1 MRVISGMAKGH
12 PLIAPKGMDTRPIT
26 ARIKEALFSIW
37 QMRIAGARFLDLFA
51 GSGSIGIEALSR
63 GAEKVLFVEQSRKAV
78 EIIKRNLV
86 ACHLETG
93 YEIYRDDVFRRLPRL
108 AEAGEVFDLIYLDP
122 PFTVKGIF
130 ALVMESLS
138 NAAILAHNGMVAI
151 RTPREIGLPDQ
162 IINLTKTKIKQYG
175 ISCVHFFSNVEDAT

>member
-1 MRVISGMAKGH
+1 MRIITGSARGI
-12 PLIAPKGMDTRPIT
+12 PLETLPGEDTRPT
-26 ARIKEALFSIW
+26 SDRVKEALFSMI
-37 QMRIAGARFLDLFA
+37 QFEIEGRRVLDLFA

-63 GAEKVLFVEQSRKAV
+63 GAKKVFFVEQSRKAI
-78 EIIKRNLV
+78 EIIKRNLA

-130 ALVMESLS
+130 VPVMESLS

-151 RTPREIGLPDQ
+151 RTPREIELPNQ
-162 IINLTKTKIKQYG
+162 IINLTKTKLKQYG
-175 ISCVHFFSNVEDAT
+175 ISCVHFFSNAEDAT

>member
-1 MRVISGMAKGH
+1 MRVIAGTAKGH

-37 QMRIAGARFLDLFA
+37 QMRIAGSRFLDLFA

-63 GAEKVLFVEQSRKAV
+63 GAEKVVFVEQSRKAV
-78 EIIKRNLV
+78 EIIKRNLA

-130 ALVMESLS
+130 VPVMESLS

-151 RTPREIGLPDQ
+151 RTPREIRLPDQ

>member
-1 MRVISGMAKGH
+1 MRVIAGTAKGH

-37 QMRIAGARFLDLFA
+37 QMRIAGSRFLDLFA

-63 GAEKVLFVEQSRKAV
+63 GAKKVVFVEQSQKAI
-78 EIIKRNLV
+78 EIIRRNLA
-86 ACHLETG
+86 ACHLEAG

-108 AEAGEVFDLIYLDP
+108 TEAEDVFDLIYLDP

-130 ALVMESLS
+130 VPVMEALS
-138 NAAILAHNGMVAI
+138 NAAILAHNGIVAI
-151 RTPREIGLPDQ
+151 RTPREMELPDR
-162 IINLTKTKIKQYG
+162 IINLTKTKLKQYG

>member
-1 MRVISGMAKGH
+1 MRVIAGTAKGH

-37 QMRIAGARFLDLFA
+37 QMRIAGSRFLDLFA

-63 GAEKVLFVEQSRKAV
+63 GAEKVVFVEQSRKAI

-86 ACHLETG
+86 ACHLEVG
-93 YEIYRDDVFRRLPRL
+93 YEIYRDDVFRRLQL
-108 AEAGEVFDLIYLDP
+108 LKETDEMFDLIYLDP

-130 ALVMESLS
+130 IPVMEALS
-138 NAAILAHNGMVAI
+138 KAAILARNGIVAI
-151 RTPREIGLPDQ
+151 RTPKEMELPSR
-162 IINLTKTKIKQYG
+162 IVELTRTKLKQYG
-175 ISCVHFFSNVEDAT
+175 ISCIHFFSNIEGAT